1 VGFTSPAP
9 ILFGLILIM
18 ASLALFLTSKFKPDL
33 HQESD
38 NIYVVIGV
46 ICGLLLIISLDL
58 NFAMSFQQ
66 LLMIGSLIAI
76 TWQYLQVRAENKKLK
91 GGGGRTSG
99 RDREAAPAR
108 RSSYNARLDDE
119 PEYPSDNRGG
129 SRFGGE
135 RGDRQ
140 FQASSYDDEY
150 PVPEQRAGRML
161 PEYDRPDRRDSNAY
175 QNESRQ
181 RNDYA
186 SSGYDDRDYGRFPSG
201 NVPRTAP
208 QPESDW
214 SDSPRSSRADDWGE
228 QPERPRRRSGG
239 STESSGRGNQVQ
251 GRRRSSLMDSGDEPA
266 AKSSAYVDYEPVE
279 PDEPVRFPDA

>member
-18 ASLALFLTSKFKPDL
+18 AALALFLTSKFKPDL

-58 NFAMSFQQ
+58 SFAMSFQQ
-66 LLMIGSLIAI
+66 LLMIGALISI

-91 GGGGRTSG
+91 GGGGRTTG

-108 RSSYNARLDDE
+108 RTAYNARLDDE
-119 PEYPSDNRGG
+119 PEYPANNRGG
-129 SRFGGE
+129 RKFGGE
-135 RGDRQ
+135 RGERQ
-140 FQASSYDDEY
+140 FQASSYEDEY

-161 PEYDRPDRRDSNAY
+161 PEYDRPDRRDSNSY

-186 SSGYDDRDYGRFPSG
+186 SSGYDDRDYGR
-201 NVPRTAP
+201 TASA
-208 QPESDW
+208 PESDW
-214 SDSPRSSRADDWGE
+214 SDSPRSNGTDNDWGE
-228 QPERPRRRSGG
+228 QPERPRRRGVSNENSSRGG
-239 STESSGRGNQVQ
+239 TQGQ
-251 GRRRSSLMDSGDEPA
+251 GRRRSSLTDSGDEPA
-266 AKSSAYVDYEPVE
+266 AKSTAYVDYEPVE
-279 PDEPVRFPDA
+279 PEEPVQFPSQY

>member
-18 ASLALFLTSKFKPDL
+18 AALALFLTSKFKPEL

-58 NFAMSFQQ
+58 SFAMSFQQ
-66 LLMIGSLIAI
+66 LLMIGALISI

-91 GGGGRTSG
+91 GGGGRTTG

-108 RSSYNARLDDE
+108 RSAYNARLDDE
-119 PEYPSDNRGG
+119 PEYPANNRGG
-129 SRFGGE
+129 RKFGGE

-140 FQASSYDDEY
+140 FQASSYEEEY

-161 PEYDRPDRRDSNAY
+161 PEYDRPDRRDSNGSY
-175 QNESRQ
+175 QNENRQ
-181 RNDYA
+181 RNDYG
-186 SSGYDDRDYGRFPSG
+186 SSGYDDRDYGRS
-201 NVPRTAP
+201 AP

-214 SDSPRSSRADDWGE
+214 SEPPRFNDTSNDWGE
-228 QPERPRRRSGG
+228 QPERPRRRAGG
-239 STESSGRGNQVQ
+239 SNDSSSRGDRSQ
-251 GRRRSSLMDSGDEPA
+251 GRRRSSLTDSGDEPA
-266 AKSSAYVDYEPVE
+266 AKSTAYVDYEPVDPE
-279 PDEPVRFPDA
+279 EPVQFPGQY

>member
-1 VGFTSPAP
+1 MGFTSPAP

-58 NFAMSFQQ
+58 SFAMSFQQ
-66 LLMIGSLIAI
+66 LLMIGALITI

-119 PEYPSDNRGG
+119 PEYPANNRGG
-129 SRFGGE
+129 RRFGEE
-135 RGDRQ
+135 RGGRQ

-161 PEYDRPDRRDSNAY
+161 PEYDRPDRRDSGSY

-186 SSGYDDRDYGRFPSG
+186 SSGYDDRDYGRA
-201 NVPRTAP
+201 AP

-214 SDSPRSSRADDWGE
+214 SDAPRSNGANDWGE
-228 QPERPRRRSGG
+228 QPERPRRRSEGG
-239 STESSGRGNQVQ
+239 NERGRGSNEGGGRGSQGQ
-251 GRRRSSLMDSGDEPA
+251 GRRRSSLMDAGDEPA

-279 PDEPVRFPDA
+279 SDEPIRFPDA